1 MKMKNSIKKQDIED
15 LKMLIR
21 IYKKQG
27 KLDKASACEKEL
39 DEIKKKGRK

>member
-1 MKMKNSIKKQDIED
+1 MKQIKKQDIED

-39 DEIKKKGRK
+39 DEIRKRAK

>member
-1 MKMKNSIKKQDIED
+1 MKNNIKKQDIED

-27 KLDKASACEKEL
+27 NFKKASACEKEL
-39 DEIKKKGRK
+39 DEIKKGGK

>member
-1 MKMKNSIKKQDIED
+1 MKNKKQDIED

-27 KLDKASACEKEL
+27 KFDKASDCEKEL
-39 DEIKKKGRK
+39 AEIKKKGRK